1 MVMSFKQWLR
11 LEYGGHTFVFYETA
25 DATAAANARYLIEG
39 GRTWEL
45 DKRWS
50 VRSDPP
56 HAPNMQKHNH
66 LLFKGNEVSIINR
79 DGTQSHGTSRD
90 NVPNWVIDKLRSRD
104 LIESVLLVE
113 ASAVPICV
121 PAELL
126 RRAHYRAMWFDLLL
140 PLTRRS

>member
-1 MVMSFKQWLR
+1 MVMSFRQWIR
-11 LEYGGHTFVFYETA
+11 LENGGHTFVFYETA

-45 DKRWS
+45 DKQWS

-66 LLFKGNEVSIINR
+66 LLFKGNEVSIMNR

-90 NVPNWVIDKLRSRD
+90 NVPNWVIDKLKKRG
-104 LIESVLLVE
+104 LIESVLLAD
-113 ASAVPICV
+113 ASKVPICI

-126 RRAHYRAMWFDLLL
+126 WRVRYRAMLSDLLL
-140 PLTRRS
+140 PITRRF